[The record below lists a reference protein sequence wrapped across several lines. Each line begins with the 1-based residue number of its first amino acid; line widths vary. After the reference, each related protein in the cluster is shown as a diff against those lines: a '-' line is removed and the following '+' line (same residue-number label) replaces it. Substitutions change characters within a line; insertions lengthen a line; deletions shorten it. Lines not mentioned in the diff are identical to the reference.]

1 MSTPEHSFQKG
12 TKNTA
17 VWIAIGIMM
26 VTALGVVVIN
36 NTHKQPTKEDADLLN
51 PMIATSL

>member
-1 MSTPEHSFQKG
+1 MSTPEHSSQKS

-17 VWIAIGIMM
+17 LWVAIGIIII
-26 VTALGVVVIN
+26 TTIGVVTN
-36 NTHKQPTKEDADLLN
+36 NTHKQPAKEDADLLN